1 MSLSTLTTPLVVA
14 VFLDQPILAVIY
26 LITVAVATWLFRD
39 ALRRGKSV
47 FVAAGWA
54 VGVLIVPPIAF
65 LGYLYLRL
73 KAEGSLTEPPV
84 SGPD

>member
-1 MSLSTLTTPLVVA
+1 MTPTPLLIS

-26 LITVAVATWLFRD
+26 LITITVSVWLFRD
-39 ALRRGKSV
+39 SLRRGKSV

-54 VGVLIVPPIAF
+54 IGGLILPAVVHFVYLYFRIKSEGGIAEPPI
-65 LGYLYLRL
+65 
-73 KAEGSLTEPPV
+73 